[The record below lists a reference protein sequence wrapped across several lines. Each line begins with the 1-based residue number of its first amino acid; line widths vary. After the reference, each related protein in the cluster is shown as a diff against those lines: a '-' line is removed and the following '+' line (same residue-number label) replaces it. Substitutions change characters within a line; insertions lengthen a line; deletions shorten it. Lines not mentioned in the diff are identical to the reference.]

1 MTSGPDPAVVET
13 SDHRRLQSLLQKHHY
28 LGRGKPVG
36 QRMLSAA
43 IDLSGRWLAVL
54 IFCAAAKHLKHRD
67 DWIGWTRA
75 QRDRRLSLV
84 ANNSRFLILP
94 EAHQPNLG
102 SRVLRLTLARLGA
115 DRQARYGHP
124 ILVVETFV
132 DPEQFQTTPSP
143 PRWRGRSGRG
153 KDGKMRKLGRSPI

>member
-1 MTSGPDPAVVET
+1 VVET

-54 IFCAAAKHLKHRD
+54 IFCAAAKHLRHRD

-132 DPEQFQTTPSP
+132 DPEQFQTSPSP